1 MALNTPSSHSPFSSN
16 PAPLWQT
23 PVEDA
28 PKPTDSVL
36 FLARGPLLVFALT
49 VLLIVPIFGAVMSQ
63 NEVTTAPTLPV
74 EPVVRGKILAAD
86 GSILADG
93 PVTQRSYPYGD
104 LAGNLL
110 GFTGA
115 VQPDGRYGLEGLE
128 YSLDSAL
135 QAGEN
140 IMLTIDPHL
149 QSAAEY
155 NLRSA
160 ATEFG
165 AETGSAVVLEVG
177 TGRILASASY
187 PPIDPNDWR
196 GATAEQ
202 MVNRPFVYAYEPG
215 SVIKPILVAAALE
228 SGRLST
234 SDVIDT
240 PMALR
245 VGLKTFQDV
254 ASHDP
259 QLTPRDILAYSS
271 NSGMIHIGQR
281 FSSAEYANWL
291 EQFGFGNRLHL
302 KTVAN
307 RGGLINDP
315 ETWVPQDHAAASIG
329 QSFTTTALQLA
340 AAYQIIANDGVY
352 VSPTINPTE
361 ELPAPRRVL
370 SAETAQSVRE
380 MLIHTMNQGGLR
392 NAQIPGVVTG
402 GKTGTSDVYSVA
414 EGRYIPGD
422 YAVSFAGM
430 VPADAPKYV
439 VVVTLEKPRT
449 NTSSTYTAAPLFRSI
464 ASEVL
469 AANGIAPA
477 PPETLAGP

>member
-1 MALNTPSSHSPFSSN
+1 MALNTPSSRSPFPAN

-23 PVEDA
+23 PIEDA
-28 PKPTDSVL
+28 PKPIDSVL
-36 FLARGPLLVFALT
+36 FLARGPLLLT
-49 VLLIVPIFGAVMSQ
+49 VLIPLLLLPIFGAFMSQ
-63 NEVTTAPTLPV
+63 SEYRTAPEIPV

-115 VQPDGRYGLEGLE
+115 VQPDGSYGLEGLE

-135 QAGEN
+135 QAGNN
-140 IMLTIDPHL
+140 ITLTIEPGL
-149 QSAAEY
+149 QAAAES

-160 ATEFG
+160 AEEFG

-177 TGRILASASY
+177 TGKILASASY
-187 PPIDPNDWR
+187 PPINPNDWR
-196 GATAEQ
+196 SASSEQ

-228 SGRLST
+228 SGRLT
-234 SDVIDT
+234 TTELIDT

-254 ASHDP
+254 AYHENT
-259 QLTPRDILAYSS
+259 LTAADVLAYSS
-271 NSGMIHIGQR
+271 NSGMIDIGQR
-281 FSSAEYANWL
+281 FTSAEYAAWL
-291 EQFGFGNRLHL
+291 EQFGFGNRLDL
-302 KTVAN
+302 KTISN
-307 RGGLINDP
+307 RGGLINNP
-315 ETWVPQDHAAASIG
+315 ESWVPQDHAAASIG
-329 QSFTTTALQLA
+329 QSFTTTAVQLA
-340 AAYQIIANDGVY
+340 AAYSILANDGVY
-352 VSPTINPTE
+352 VPPTINPEE
-361 ELPAPRRVL
+361 ELPAPHRVL
-370 SAETAQSVRE
+370 STETAREVRN
-380 MLIHTMNQGGLR
+380 MLIHTMSQGGLR
-392 NAQIPGVVTG
+392 NSQVPGVVTA
-402 GKTGTSDVYSVA
+402 GKTGTSDVYSVS

-430 VPADAPKYV
+430 VPANAPEYV

-469 AANGIAPA
+469 ASNGIAPA
-477 PPETLAGP
+477 QQTIVAGQ